1 MHNDLKLLDFVLM
14 ALKDG
19 DVKNEK
25 SLIRIACQYGK
36 SFRVK
41 PKDIE
46 KILEKKLIDF
56 L

>member
-19 DVKNEK
+19 DVKDKK

-36 SFRVK
+36 SLGLSPRT
-41 PKDIE
+41 
-46 KILEKKLIDF
+46 LKKY
-56 L
+56 

>member
-1 MHNDLKLLDFVLM
+1 MHSDLKLLDLVVM

-19 DVKNEK
+19 DVKDKK
-25 SLIRIACQYGK
+25 SLIRIACQYGR
-36 SFRVK
+36 SFNVK

-46 KILEKKLIDF
+46 KILDKKLIDF